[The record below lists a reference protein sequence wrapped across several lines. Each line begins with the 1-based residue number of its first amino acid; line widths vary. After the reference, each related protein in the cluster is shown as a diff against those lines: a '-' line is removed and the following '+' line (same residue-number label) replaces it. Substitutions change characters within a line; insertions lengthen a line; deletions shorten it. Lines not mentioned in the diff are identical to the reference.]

1 MIIVPIDLY
10 GTGIMGIYC
19 VEIELKLISVDCM
32 IVEKLWKTIIFW
44 GKCVRILINADPYN

>member
-10 GTGIMGIYC
+10 GTGIMVIYC

-32 IVEKLWKTIIFW
+32 IVEKLWKSIIFC
-44 GKCVRILINADPYN
+44 GKTVVNVFEYL